1 MGLRLLVYYY
11 AAKSIFAMKR
21 VFTILALILLLGGAG
36 YFGYQYLAKQKA
48 AIQEEQQENLTAK
61 VTRETIELNVEVSGD
76 IEPLEQVEV
85 KAEVSAKLKKILVEL
100 GTQVERGQLL
110 FELDDKELLTQME
123 TAKLEIESARLG
135 LEKTLS
141 DHERNQRLFEKE
153 LVPARDVTDSLTEK
167 ELAENAVERAQK
179 RVQNVEDQLSK
190 TLINAPISGLI
201 LEMPVVEGQ
210 VVVAAASVNS
220 GTLLMKLAD
229 MSNLIIKTHINQIDV
244 AKLSLKMPVNFFLD
258 PIPGEIFKGKVHT
271 IAPTAS
277 VKQNV
282 KGFEVEIV
290 IPEPDPRLKP
300 GMTANVVAPIEVRE
314 QVLSV
319 PLSTVYS
326 EPDRSKVV
334 YVQPEDPKAAVEK
347 REVKIGVANLDYVE
361 VISGLEEGE
370 TVLLRRPS
378 SGVTGS

>member
-1 MGLRLLVYYY
+1 V
-11 AAKSIFAMKR
+11 
-21 VFTILALILLLGGAG
+21 
-36 YFGYQYLAKQKA
+36 
-48 AIQEEQQENLTAK
+48 
-61 VTRETIELNVEVSGD
+61 NVEVSGD

-100 GTQVERGQLL
+100 GTTVERGQLL

-123 TAKLEIESARLG
+123 TAKLEIESAKLA
-135 LEKTLS
+135 LQKTLS
-141 DHERNQRLFEKE
+141 DHQRNQRLFEKE
-153 LVPARDVTDSLTEK
+153 LVPARDVADSLTDK

-190 TLINAPISGLI
+190 TLIHAPISGLI

-220 GTLLMKLAD
+220 GSLLMKLAD

-244 AKLSLKMPVNFFLD
+244 AKLTLKMPINFFMD
-258 PIPGEIFKGKVHT
+258 PIPGETFTGKIHS

-300 GMTANVVAPIEVRE
+300 GMTANVVAPIEVRQ
-314 QVLSV
+314 QVLCV
-319 PLSTVYS
+319 PLATVYS

-334 YVQPEDPKAAVEK
+334 YVQPSDPKSPVEK
-347 REVKIGVANLDYVE
+347 REVKIGVANLDFVE
-361 VISGLEEGE
+361 VMSGLEEGE
-370 TVLLRRPS
+370 TVLLRRPKS
-378 SGVTGS
+378 EQKGS